1 MRAGGNLGGVN
12 ELGAIGERRAMWF
25 YRLRG
30 YRIAGRNVRLR
41 GGELDLVV
49 RRGRAL
55 VFVEVKT
62 RRSVVA
68 GEGFEAVD
76 HAKQA
81 RLIRLA
87 QQYLSLHPMPHD
99 TEVRF
104 DVISILRAD
113 GRLRLTHFRDA
124 FRADGET

>member
-1 MRAGGNLGGVN
+1 MN
-12 ELGAIGERRAMWF
+12 ELGAIGERRALWF

-62 RRSVVA
+62 RSSVVA

-76 HAKQA
+76 RVKQS
-81 RLIRLA
+81 RLMRLA
-87 QQYLSLHPMPHD
+87 EQYLSLNPPPRD

-104 DVISILRAD
+104 DVISILYEG
-113 GRLRLTHFRDA
+113 GRSRLTHFRDA
-124 FRADGET
+124 FRDDVQ

>member
-1 MRAGGNLGGVN
+1 VN
-12 ELGAIGERRAMWF
+12 ALGAIGERRALWF

-62 RRSVVA
+62 RKSRAA

-76 HAKQA
+76 RTKQA
-81 RLIRLA
+81 RLMRLA
-87 QQYLSLHPMPHD
+87 EQYLTLHPMPRN

-104 DVISILRAD
+104 DVISILCNE
-113 GRLRLTHFRDA
+113 GRFQLTHFRDA
-124 FRADGET
+124 FRG